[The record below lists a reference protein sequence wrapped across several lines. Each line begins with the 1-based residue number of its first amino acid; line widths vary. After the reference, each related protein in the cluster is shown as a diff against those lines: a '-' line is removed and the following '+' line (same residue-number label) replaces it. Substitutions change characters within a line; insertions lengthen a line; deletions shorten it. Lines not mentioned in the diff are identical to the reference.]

1 MYYNLYYKP
10 SIDRRKIDG
19 FDQSPHPVKYQYISL
34 REANQNF
41 SRLIAAVERGEAF
54 CITRRGREVARLTPS
69 PASALA
75 DKSPDGNTSA
85 TFNTLAASA
94 TTGASLDERVLQ
106 LEARLDK
113 LASTLPATDT
123 K

>member
-1 MYYNLYYKP
+1 M
-10 SIDRRKIDG
+10 
-19 FDQSPHPVKYQYISL
+19 KYQYISL

-54 CITRRGREVARLTPS
+54 CITRRGHEVARLTPS

-75 DKSPDGNTSA
+75 NKAP
-85 TFNTLAASA
+85 AASA
-94 TTGASLDERVLQ
+94 TTSASLDERVMQ
-106 LEARLDK
+106 LETRLDK
-113 LASTLPATDT
+113 LASALPTTDT